1 MRRNLKL
8 DWEDCKNVRDLGG
21 LPAGDGRRTR
31 VGALVRSDTPSRL
44 TARGWEALWDYGIR
58 TIITLY
64 TDGHTEP
71 ELDLTEVPAGIE
83 VKRVAIEDL
92 GDEEFLHKWA
102 SSWLWSTPL
111 YYQDALQK
119 WPQRHAEV
127 IRLFAQAQPGGV
139 LFHCVRGHDRT
150 GIITLLFLSL
160 VGVSAADILAD
171 YELSVDPKREEL
183 LAGEGTTTRDVILDI
198 LASLDADI
206 YLLGAGLSLAEIE
219 AAKER
224 LLEPGEGIGG

>member
-1 MRRNLKL
+1 
-8 DWEDCKNVRDLGG
+8 
-21 LPAGDGRRTR
+21 
-31 VGALVRSDTPSRL
+31 
-44 TARGWEALWDYGIR
+44 
-58 TIITLY
+58 
-64 TDGHTEP
+64 
-71 ELDLTEVPAGIE
+71 VPTGIE

-111 YYQDALQK
+111 YYQDALDK

-150 GIITLLFLSL
+150 GIMALLFLAL
-160 VGVSAADILAD
+160 VGVSEGDILAD

-183 LAGEGTTTRDVILDI
+183 LVGEGTTTREVILDT
-198 LASLDADI
+198 LDSLDAEA
-206 YLLGAGLSLAEIE
+206 YLLAAGLSLAEIE
-219 AAKER
+219 AVRNK
-224 LLEPGEGIGG
+224 LLEQFKGDGG